1 MDQFFAKDFSGEPF
15 VMFGLPHLAVL
26 VLLLAVNLAL
36 PGLRGHAKARQ
47 YFRYGLA
54 ALLLVNEFAWHIWN
68 AAVGQWTLQT
78 MLPLHLCSVLVWTSA
93 VMLLTQ
99 NYQIYEL
106 IYLMGI
112 GGAIQAVLT
121 PDLGVYGYP
130 HFRFFQTFLSHG
142 GIIVA
147 ALFMTLVE
155 GLRPYWRSLWRVFV
169 VMNIYVAVVFVIN
182 LILGSNYLFI
192 MHPPETPSLI
202 DALGPWPWYLIPL
215 ELIGVVTC
223 LVLYMPFAIKD
234 WLASRSAQ
242 PAG

>member
-54 ALLLVNEFAWHIWN
+54 AMLLVNELAWHIWN

-155 GLRPYWRSLWRVFV
+155 GLRQYWRSLWRVFL
-169 VMNIYVAVVFVIN
+169 VMNI
-182 LILGSNYLFI
+182 
-192 MHPPETPSLI
+192 
-202 DALGPWPWYLIPL
+202 
-215 ELIGVVTC
+215 
-223 LVLYMPFAIKD
+223 
-234 WLASRSAQ
+234 
-242 PAG
+242 